1 MKSDPL
7 VNAAALSRRQ
17 VLLGLGATLS
27 SAGLSAYAE
36 PQPPMAQSAA
46 PAMPEDA
53 TQRAQAATRAQR
65 MEWWHAARFGM
76 FIHIGVY
83 SVIERKEW
91 ILLEEAM
98 PLSEYE
104 SFVPDYQPAPDA
116 AKTWARLARQSGM
129 HYMVL
134 TAKHHEGFCN
144 FNSRLTPYNSVAMG
158 PRRDLVQEYVAA
170 ARAEGMR
177 VGIYYSLMDWHHPD
191 GARCAHDEAA
201 RRRFVDYTHGLIR
214 ELLTNYGKIDILWY
228 DMPIPLDAQ
237 GWESQRM
244 NEMVFALQPEIIV
257 NDRNKLPG
265 DYGTPEQT
273 IGDASIKRAWESCMT
288 INESWGYERADLNW
302 KDSRTILRNLI
313 DCSAGGGNYLLNIG
327 PRSDG
332 SVPAAS
338 VEVLREVGVWIE
350 ANRESVFDT
359 DLCSISDPFYASYS
373 QKGNILFMHIHFWPG
388 RYVAVPGLTTEVR
401 SVKYLKTGKPVQ
413 FEQKDLRLRL
423 LNLPLEPPDS
433 PITTFAIE
441 CAAPPK
447 QDVDLV
453 SQTRVRL
460 RV

>member
-1 MKSDPL
+1 MD
-7 VNAAALSRRQ
+7 ADTLSRRQ
-17 VLLGLGATLS
+17 VLLGLGATLTG
-27 SAGLSAYAE
+27 AGLSAYA
-36 PQPPMAQSAA
+36 QA
-46 PAMPEDA
+46 PSPASQTATSSMPDDV
-53 TQRAQAATRAQR
+53 TQGSQAATRARR
-65 MEWWHAARFGM
+65 MEWWHQARFGM
-76 FIHIGVY
+76 FIHIGIY

-91 ILLEEAM
+91 ILQEEAM

-116 AKTWARLARQSGM
+116 ARGWARLAKQSGM

-144 FNSRLTPYNSVAMG
+144 FESALTPYNAVAEG
-158 PRRDLVQEYVAA
+158 PHRDLVREYVSA
-170 ARAEGMR
+170 AREEGLR

-191 GARCAHDEAA
+191 GARCAHNEAA
-201 RRRFVDYTHGLIR
+201 RKRFVEYTHGLIR

-244 NEMVFALQPEIIV
+244 NEMVFALQPDIIV

-265 DYGTPEQT
+265 DFTTPEQT
-273 IGDASIKRAWESCMT
+273 IGDTNIKRAWESCMT

-302 KDSRTILRNLI
+302 KDSRTIVRNLI

-327 PRSDG
+327 PRKDG

-350 ANRESVFDT
+350 ANGESIFAT
-359 DLCSISDPFYASYS
+359 DRCTVDSPFYASYT
-373 QKGNILFMHIHFWPG
+373 QKGNVLYMHIHFWPG
-388 RYVAVPGLTTEVR
+388 TYIAIGGLTTEVR
-401 SVKYLKTGKPVQ
+401 SVKYLKSGTPVR
-413 FEQKDLRLRL
+413 FEQKDLRVRL
-423 LNLPLEPPDS
+423 VDLPLEAPDF

-441 CAAPPK
+441 CSSPPT
-447 QDVDLV
+447 QDQNLV
-453 SQTRVRL
+453 SENRVRL
-460 RV
+460 HV